1 MKKKFNYLTASA
13 LALSFAV
20 SAVIPTVA
28 NIPAVYAE
36 SEDVTVKDSV
46 SGHSIP
52 TSYEEANK
60 FYYQFGE
67 ISYCACGQIVT
78 CVPVADVNGYLKTTY
93 TLDGEE
99 LYLTPQRNFTGSQ
112 TLPVEGYTPIKKGY
126 ESVAFSG
133 DSKVGKHT
141 LKINV
146 EFTAHS
152 SIESEPLPTVYQKE
166 YVFEYEVDENH
177 IIIPNIPNT
186 FRQTEKFMENYG
198 NYQIQGDKIIVC
210 TPQFADGGYDVVVNS
225 NAPLL
230 SEKSFSSDESLTIDE
245 KTGYLEPS
253 VPGSAVNKLLV
264 FDASKEGTYSV
275 DIYNKREWEEETL
288 NHIIFTYNVDKD
300 GKVTFDDS
308 ASLQIPQSYEEA
320 KEFIEKYGES
330 ETDGKRVISV
340 IPVINSDDFSI
351 EPSSQTD
358 EIKPYTEQT
367 QTYYYNSKDKGT
379 KGCKGYMVT
388 TYTMKTDAS
397 ENETLINSSGSLFQ
411 VIRTKCDH
419 FTEVYKIHYLINKET
434 GKFEEYSVEP
444 QSLADC
450 KVFEN
455 KYGTFAV
462 DQNQKKV
469 VAVVPAGYVW
479 GAIELADESLA
490 EVFEEKY
497 FPNYYFIDD
506 EGNVAHIDDGGGY
519 KILTF
524 DASKAGKY
532 SIKFDDKYN
541 QLKNSSCEYTVD
553 ENGNISLKL
562 TEIIPPNPVITGIET
577 YDEADAIFK
586 ENGGYLINDK
596 EISIVIPNLIYCQG
610 YLEEYNGIRQEFL
623 KETKVFNPDVYEIG
637 FDKDALDIDDT
648 QLYIPDKNP
657 GYTVYTYDLDM
668 DISVITTNG
677 DCISVPAPIDFSITY
692 KAYNSNDV
700 VTPEDDI
707 FYKFRFNIDDNG
719 KITNTGVVS
728 KDSGDANND
737 GSVDVA
743 DVVAIAA
750 HIGNSKE
757 NNLPNKAKI
766 YCDVQAHGNGLDA
779 SDALMIQQYLAKI
792 ITEF

>member
-36 SEDVTVKDSV
+36 SEDVTVKNTV
-46 SGHSIP
+46 SGHEIP
-52 TSYEEANK
+52 SDYYEADK
-60 FYYQFGE
+60 FYNQIGE

-78 CVPVADVNGYLKTTY
+78 CVPVADVYRDLKTTY
-93 TLDGEE
+93 ILDGEE
-99 LYLTPQRNFTGSQ
+99 LYLTPQRNFEPTE
-112 TLPVEGYTPIKKGY
+112 TLPVEGYTPRFKGY
-126 ESVAFSG
+126 ESVAFFG

-146 EFTAHS
+146 EFAAKS

-198 NYQIQGDKIIVC
+198 NYQLQGDKIIVC
-210 TPQFADGGYDVVVNS
+210 TPCFSDGGYNVVVDS
-225 NAPLL
+225 NATLL
-230 SEKSFSSDESLTIDE
+230 SESSFSSDEALTIDD
-245 KTGYLEPS
+245 TGYLMPP
-253 VPGSAVNKLLV
+253 VPGAAVNKVLV

-275 DIYNKREWEEETL
+275 DIFNKREWENETH

-340 IPVINSDDFSI
+340 IPVINSEDFSI
-351 EPSSQTD
+351 EPSSETQ
-358 EIKPYTEQT
+358 EIKPYTKQT
-367 QTYYYNSKDKGT
+367 QTYYYNSKDKGI

-419 FTEVYKIHYLINKET
+419 FEEVYKIHYLINKET

-469 VAVVPAGYVW
+469 VAVVPGGYVW
-479 GAIELADESLA
+479 GAIELSDEGSAKML
-490 EVFEEKY
+490 EEKY
-497 FPNYYFIDD
+497 CYNHYFIDD
-506 EGNVAHIDDGGGY
+506 EGNVMHIDDGGGY

-524 DASKAGKY
+524 DASKTGTY
-532 SIKFDDKYN
+532 SIKLDDRFGMME
-541 QLKNSSCEYTVD
+541 NSSCEYTVD

-562 TEIIPPNPVITGIET
+562 TEITPPNPVITGIET

-596 EISIVIPNLIYCQG
+596 EISIVIPNLIYCHG
-610 YLEEYNGIRQEFL
+610 YDEEYNGIRPEFL
-623 KETKVFNPDVYEIG
+623 KEIKVLNPDVLG
-637 FDKDALDIDDT
+637 FDTLDDDT
-648 QLYIPDKNP
+648 QVYIPDRNV
-657 GYTVYTYDLDM
+657 GYTVYTYDLGM
-668 DISVITTNG
+668 DISFITTNG
-677 DCISVPAPIDFSITY
+677 DCILAPAQFPIDFSVTY
-692 KAYNSNDV
+692 KTYNSNDV
-700 VTPEDDI
+700 ITPEDDI
-707 FYKFRFNIDDNG
+707 FYTFRFNIDDNG

-737 GSVDVA
+737 GTVDVA

-750 HIGNSKE
+750 HIGNPEQNSI
-757 NNLPNKAKI
+757 PDKAKI

-779 SDALMIQQYLAKI
+779 SDALMIQQYLAKV